1 MKIRRVVICLVIVLL
16 SAPLIHG
23 QDLSKYSIFS
33 FGMSLADLST
43 WIDQKPTQAKLINE
57 RPAVIQELMW
67 WPPLASGTRRGEPVR
82 QILFSFYNG
91 ELYRILV
98 TYDRYITEGLP
109 VEEMVRTMSAKYGT
123 ATRPTAEI
131 NFPSYGTG
139 EYGATEKLIVRWED
153 SQYSFNLFRS
163 SLSNTFGLV
172 MFSKR
177 LNAQAEAAIAKSLKL
192 GGQED
197 PQKEVPRVKKEAN
210 DLESLRPK
218 NIKAYLPRH
227 RCDAI
232 TSLLVESL
240 RRI

>member
-1 MKIRRVVICLVIVLL
+1 MKMMCSLAIFLVLILL

-23 QDLSKYSIFS
+23 QDLSKYQNFS

-43 WIDQKPTQAKLINE
+43 WTDQKPTEANLIHK

-67 WPPLASGTRRGEPVR
+67 RPPLASGARRVEPVR

-98 TYDRYITEGLP
+98 TYDRYVTEGIP
-109 VEEMVRTMSAKYGT
+109 AEDMVRTMSAKYGT

-131 NFPSYGTG
+131 NFPTNETG
-139 EYGATEKLIVRWED
+139 EYGTTEKVIVRWED

-163 SLSNTFGLV
+163 PLSNTFGLV

-177 LNAQAEAAIAKSLKL
+177 LEAQAEAAIAKSLQL
-192 GGQED
+192 EGQED
-197 PQKEVPRVKKEAN
+197 PQKEVARVKKEA
-210 DLESLRPK
+210 DELETSRPK
-218 NIKAYLPRH
+218 NIKAFRP
-227 RCDAI
+227 
-232 TSLLVESL
+232 
-240 RRI
+240 

>member
-1 MKIRRVVICLVIVLL
+1 MKMRRVLICLVIVLL

-43 WIDQKPTQAKLINE
+43 WIDQKPTEANLIHQ
-57 RPAVIQELMW
+57 RPAVIQELTW
-67 WPPLASGTRRGEPVR
+67 WPPLASGTRLAEPVR

-98 TYDRYITEGLP
+98 TYDRYVTEGMTADA
-109 VEEMVRTMSAKYGT
+109 MVRTMSAKYGT

-131 NFPSYGTG
+131 NFPTNETGAYGP
-139 EYGATEKLIVRWED
+139 TEKVIVRWED
-153 SQYSFNLFRS
+153 SRYSFNLFRS

-177 LNAQAEAAIAKSLKL
+177 LEAQAEAAIAKSLNL
-192 GGQED
+192 EGQED
-197 PQKEVPRVKKEAN
+197 PQKEVARVKKESD
-210 DLESLRPK
+210 DLETSRQK
-218 NIKAYLPRH
+218 TIKVFLP
-227 RCDAI
+227 
-232 TSLLVESL
+232 
-240 RRI
+240 

>member
-1 MKIRRVVICLVIVLL
+1 MKIRRVVICLAIVLL

-43 WIDQKPTQAKLINE
+43 WIDQKPTEANLIHQ
-57 RPAVIQELMW
+57 RPAVIQELTW

-109 VEEMVRTMSAKYGT
+109 VEDMVRTMSAKYGT

-131 NFPSYGTG
+131 NFPTNETG

-153 SQYSFNLFRS
+153 SQYSFNLFRA

-192 GGQED
+192 EGQED
-197 PQKEVPRVKKEAN
+197 PQKEVPRVKKETD
-210 DLESLRPK
+210 DLKTLRPK
-218 NIKAYLPRH
+218 NIKAYLP
-227 RCDAI
+227 
-232 TSLLVESL
+232 
-240 RRI
+240 